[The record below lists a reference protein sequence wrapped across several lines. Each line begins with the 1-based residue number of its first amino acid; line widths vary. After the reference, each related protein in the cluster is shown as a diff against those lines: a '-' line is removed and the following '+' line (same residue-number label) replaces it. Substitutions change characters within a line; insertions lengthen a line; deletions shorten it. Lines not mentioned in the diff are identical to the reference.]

1 MGNKVIQMWGY
12 KFDAFD
18 LTIFVLVA
26 LAMILLVTI
35 GVLFCC
41 CCQKHQDELE
51 QIALNDAKKLEKT
64 AKNAGL
70 VKALG
75 RANSSPA
82 MEAAEAPA
90 EMMME

>member
-1 MGNKVIQMWGY
+1 MGNKVIQLWGY

-41 CCQKHQDELE
+41 CCQKHQDEIE
-51 QIALNDAKKLEKT
+51 AMAFKDAKGLEPT
-64 AKNAGL
+64 AKDAVF

-75 RANSSPA
+75 RANSSPP
-82 MEAAEAPA
+82 PA
-90 EMMME
+90 DMMME